1 MPAPALAGARQSR
14 RCPAADSCSCSRAG
28 LASRLLLLAN
38 RRSRPANALRPGLSA
53 KEGRGTR
60 ALLSRETRAP
70 IRSVAGAR
78 PRTARPV
85 SQLATRRARVFAVS
99 TPLAESRR
107 GGGSVPRRPVARTRG
122 HGKAGT
128 SDRSATATDAD
139 DAARLAAGE
148 IQVRHPAWARDLP
161 LCERSAHRG
170 HSRARWRCLCVT
182 QSRAAHAPRRSLEK

>member
-1 MPAPALAGARQSR
+1 LPQALTANLQAPSPPHARFPRLAGARGPAGSDLHPNFAGLR
-14 RCPAADSCSCSRAG
+14 TCPATACGACPGFMKTRYFGSTVRPTD
-28 LASRLLLLAN
+28 AST
-38 RRSRPANALRPGLSA
+38 PLR
-53 KEGRGTR
+53 
-60 ALLSRETRAP
+60 
-70 IRSVAGAR
+70 GAR
-78 PRTARPV
+78 
-85 SQLATRRARVFAVS
+85 LATRRARALA
-99 TPLAESRR
+99 TNAPLAESKR
-107 GGGSVPRRPVARTRG
+107 GRGSVPGRPVARTRG

-170 HSRARWRCLCVT
+170 HSRARCRCLCVT